1 MKLLAVSGFNK
12 VGGNMFYIEDEKK
25 KEGYIFDMGID
36 VEMALFHKDK
46 PLSLM
51 SKEEAI
57 KKQIIP
63 DDSLVP
69 KQKVRKIIVSHAHY
83 DHVAAV
89 PLLERDYNA
98 FIVSSPFTIE
108 VLKKLSND
116 RRERIKNKMIKVEP
130 NNKFQNVEMVK
141 VNHSIPQAC
150 AAVVETSEGKF
161 VYMQDFKIDNHSMF
175 GKINLK
181 RFKEIGQEGVKV
193 LMIES
198 LYSDHSGYSPSERV
212 AKTMVEDVIE
222 KEQDNFLI
230 LTTYSSHI
238 ERIKTMVDTLKKY
251 GKEPLILG
259 RSMEKFVKTA
269 QDHKIAE
276 IDAPVYYN
284 PKDVAN
290 ILKEVDREKHALIVT
305 GNQGEQGSL
314 LDRLANDHYPH
325 FKIEKEDVVIFSSTV
340 IPSPINMS
348 MRALLEQKLTKK
360 GARVIKDVHV
370 SGHAYREEI
379 RKMIRILNPEY
390 IIPGHQDIRK
400 RSVLASLAAEEGY
413 IVGKD
418 VLLLNEKEFKRIV

>member
-1 MKLLAVSGFNK
+1 MRLLAVSGFNK
-12 VGGNMFYIEDEKK
+12 VGGNMFYVEDEKK

-51 SKEEAI
+51 SREEAI
-57 KKQIIP
+57 KRQIVP

-69 KQKVRKIIVSHAHY
+69 KQRVKKIMVSHAHY

-89 PLLERDYNA
+89 PVLEKQYNA
-98 FIVSSPFTIE
+98 FIVSAPFTIE

-116 RRERIKNKMIKVEP
+116 RRERIKNRMIKVEP
-130 NNKFQNVEMVK
+130 NGKFQNVEMVK
-141 VNHSIPQAC
+141 VNHSIPHAC
-150 AAVVETSEGKF
+150 AVSLETSEGRF

-181 RFKEIGQEGVKV
+181 RFKELGQEGVKV

-198 LYSDHSGYSPSERV
+198 LYVDSSGYSPSERV

-222 KEQDNFLI
+222 KEQDNFII

-238 ERIKTMVDTLKKY
+238 ERIKTMVDTLRKF
-251 GKEPLILG
+251 GKEPIIMG

-269 QDHKIAE
+269 QDHNIAE
-276 IDAPVYYN
+276 IDAPIYHN
-284 PKDVAN
+284 PREIPKV
-290 ILKEVDREKHALIVT
+290 LKEIDRSKHALIVT
-305 GNQGEQGSL
+305 GNQGEPGSL

-400 RSVLASLAAEEGY
+400 RSSLANLAAEEGY
-413 IVGKD
+413 IIGKE

>member
-1 MKLLAVSGFNK
+1 MRVMAVSGFNK
-12 VGGNMFYIEDEKK
+12 VGANMFYVEDEKK
-25 KEGYIFDMGID
+25 KESYIFDMGID
-36 VEMALFHKDK
+36 VEMALFHNDK
-46 PLSLM
+46 PYSLM
-51 SKEEAI
+51 SKEEAV
-57 KKQIIP
+57 KRQIVP

-69 KQKVRKIIVSHAHY
+69 KNKVKKIIISHAHY
-83 DHVAAV
+83 DHVAGTPV
-89 PLLERDYNA
+89 LERDYNA
-98 FIVSSPFTIE
+98 FIISTPFTIE

-116 RRERIKNKMIKVEP
+116 RKERIKNKMIKVNP
-130 NNKFQNVEMVK
+130 NGRFHNVEFVK

-150 AAVVETSEGKF
+150 SVVVDTSEGKF
-161 VYMQDFKIDNHSMF
+161 IYMQDFKIDNNSVF

-193 LMIES
+193 LLMES
-198 LYSDHSGYSPSERV
+198 LYSSSSGYSPSEQV
-212 AKTMVEDVIE
+212 AKVMIQDVIE

-238 ERIKTMVDTLKKY
+238 ERIKSMVDTLKKY
-251 GKEPLILG
+251 GKEPIILG

-269 QDHKIAE
+269 QDMKLLE

-284 PKDVAN
+284 PQDIIKV
-290 ILKEVDREKHALIVT
+290 LKEVDKEKHALIVT
-305 GNQGEQGSL
+305 GNQGEPGSL
-314 LDRLANDHYPH
+314 LDRLANDHYPF

-348 MRALLEQKLTKK
+348 IRALLEQKLMRK

-370 SGHAYREEI
+370 SGHAYKEEM

-390 IIPGHQDIRK
+390 IIPGHQDVRK

-413 IVGKD
+413 IIGKE
-418 VLLLNEKEFKRIV
+418 VLLLNEKEFKRII